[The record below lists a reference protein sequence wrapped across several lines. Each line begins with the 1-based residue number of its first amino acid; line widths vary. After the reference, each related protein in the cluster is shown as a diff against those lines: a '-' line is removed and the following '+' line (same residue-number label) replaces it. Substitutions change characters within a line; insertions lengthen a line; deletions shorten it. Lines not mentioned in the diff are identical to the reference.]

1 MHSGFL
7 RVVVTLPKASAKDEN
22 SKGWYARLSLKNRS
36 NESLLHQNLV
46 TKYNETN
53 PRQSFIF
60 SDDSVNP
67 DHFIPGTD
75 DFAVA
80 LYIEFFRY
88 SFFGDEK
95 IDCRHVSLV
104 GGGEAGFDPIRGANV
119 SEIAVR
125 DVKQGANKKY
135 YIRVETEWAGL
146 SGRSR
151 GPSEGEEQQQQEEEE
166 PEVEGE
172 EEKIMWDK
180 LKADLKLLGCLEE
193 EEKGILGLARQLFG
207 RRSEFSLHDMARPS
221 YTDAYKLINFYRGFG
236 AEAWEELLKNSA
248 WRLEEG
254 CERLRG
260 MALSEIIGC
269 SVSEYEEHYQGGFL
283 GVSADGS
290 PIVVRKYGML
300 DLHKIGVVVG
310 KDHEVKEGDTF
321 EYFNR
326 HHIWEMEWY
335 NDLMRTLSFREG
347 KIVKGSVFMD
357 LDGLGMKQ
365 MGKET
370 MKAIKKM
377 MGDDSDN
384 YPDSLRKLYIVN
396 APGFFTFIWKVIR
409 PWLHPVVLAKI
420 EMTGKG
426 KDKLIVALEE
436 AGAAEC
442 CKSKAYGGDAKPIKG
457 ITNSQCFLPFGGNEG
472 VAPNSTDK
480 WNANILVEL
489 CAQAGGGTGLK
500 EVEAEAEA
508 NGVLTP
514 DQRESNG
521 ELGGKVNEK
530 SNRHTRHKDSQ
541 MNCNGGVRSPP
552 KLSKEERDRRR
563 LEMIQKNYYE
573 LHHQNIDANDFHEMK
588 MEDKEDLAEIVKLL
602 IMIVGVMF
610 VAVTV
615 GFMQRSV
622 GKITIL
628 EL

>member
-1 MHSGFL
+1 MNAFL
-7 RVVVTLPKASAKDEN
+7 RVVVKLPKASQKDEY

-67 DHFIPGTD
+67 DHFTPGAG

-95 IDCRHVSLV
+95 IDCRHFSLV
-104 GGGEAGFDPIRGANV
+104 GGGEAGFDPIKAANV
-119 SEIAVR
+119 SEISVR
-125 DVKQGANKKY
+125 DTKQGAGKKY
-135 YIRVETEWAGL
+135 DIRVETEWVGL
-146 SGRSR
+146 WGRGR
-151 GPSEGEEQQQQEEEE
+151 GPSEDGEEVEEE
-166 PEVEGE
+166 EGE
-172 EEKIMWDK
+172 EEKLMWDK

-193 EEKGILGLARQLFG
+193 EEKGILSLAHQLFG
-207 RRSEFSLHDMARPS
+207 RRSEFSLHDMAIPS

-248 WRLEEG
+248 WRQEER

-260 MALSEIIGC
+260 MTLPEIIGC
-269 SVSEYEEHYQGGFL
+269 SISEYEQHYQGGFL
-283 GVSADGS
+283 GVGPGGS
-290 PIVVRKYGML
+290 PIVVRKYGKM
-300 DLHKIGVVVG
+300 DLNKIGSCVG
-310 KDHEVKEGDTF
+310 KDHEVKEGDAF

-335 NDLMRTLSFREG
+335 NDLMRELSFRKG

-426 KDKLIVALEE
+426 KDKLIAALEE

-442 CKSKAYGGDAKPIKG
+442 CKSPAYGGEAKSIGG
-457 ITNSQCFLPFGGNEG
+457 ITNKECFLPFGG
-472 VAPNSTDK
+472 
-480 WNANILVEL
+480 
-489 CAQAGGGTGLK
+489 
-500 EVEAEAEA
+500 
-508 NGVLTP
+508 
-514 DQRESNG
+514 
-521 ELGGKVNEK
+521 EK
-530 SNRHTRHKDSQ
+530 RK
-541 MNCNGGVRSPP
+541 
-552 KLSKEERDRRR
+552 

-573 LHHQNIDANDFHEMK
+573 LHHNEIGIGTEEFHEMK
-588 MEDKEDLAEIVKLL
+588 KEDSEDLAEIVKLL

-610 VAVTV
+610 VAVLV
-615 GFMQRSV
+615 GWVQRSGV
-622 GKITIL
+622 VPKL
-628 EL
+628 EFFEL